1 MQIDIGIA
9 PHARERLAA
18 GFSRLLADSYALYL
32 KSQNFHWNVTGPRF
46 QSLHSMFE
54 EHYTELAPAID
65 EIAERIRSLGHP
77 APGGFTAF
85 SDLTS
90 ISDAQGAPEA
100 NQMVALLV
108 KAHEATARTA
118 RDVVAMAEAASDAAS
133 ADLATQR
140 LQVHEKTA
148 WMLRSSLEQ
157 SVEAEVPAYV

>member
-9 PHARERLAA
+9 EHDRDRLAA

-32 KSQNFHWNVTGPRF
+32 KSQNFHWNVVGPRF
-46 QSLHSMFE
+46 QSLHTMFE

-77 APGGFTAF
+77 APGGFAAF
-85 SDLTS
+85 SELTS
-90 ISDAQGAPEA
+90 IADADGVPEA
-100 NQMVALLV
+100 NEMVALLV
-108 KAHEATARTA
+108 EAHEATVRTA
-118 RDVVAMAEAASDAAS
+118 RDLVAIAEEVGDAAS

-157 SVEAEVPAYV
+157 AAAAEVPAYV